1 MRKAFDVL
9 VVLGALACW
18 IGAMWF
24 LDSKKE
30 KVSGTCTDRH
40 GREFDCEVYAESA
53 EP

>member
-1 MRKAFDVL
+1 MRKTIDVL
-9 VVLGALACW
+9 LVLGALVCW

-40 GREFDCEVYAESA
+40 GREFDCEVDVESA
-53 EP
+53 QP